1 MTIQML
7 IDLCERRLSY
17 LQGVKSSASN
27 TGDIQQI
34 DKLDTEIAAT
44 QTTLNQL
51 KTL

>member
-17 LQGVKSSASN
+17 LQSVKASASN